1 MPPGRCSET
10 PFGARIPAAQ
20 CLAAGC
26 KTQDDFGR
34 CRTRC
39 LEGASEAG
47 PLHGGDATGLTMC
60 LLFFSSGLRWHALA
74 RYGDAAPQRCRICTR
89 FSVAS
94 ALTFNL
100 SVAYHA
106 SFVPDHVFYV
116 RIDEYSTIV
125 QKPKAGEP

>member
-26 KTQDDFGR
+26 KMQDDFGR

-47 PLHGGDATGLTMC
+47 PLHGGDATGLTMS
-60 LLFFSSGLRWHALA
+60 LLFSLRVFAGMRLHGTAMLLPS
-74 RYGDAAPQRCRICTR
+74 AA
-89 FSVAS
+89 AS
-94 ALTFNL
+94 AHDL
-100 SVAYHA
+100 A
-106 SFVPDHVFYV
+106 
-116 RIDEYSTIV
+116 
-125 QKPKAGEP
+125 